1 MEKIIIKN
9 FGPIKDIELEIKDI
23 NVFIGSTSSGKSTV
37 AKLIAISREFELF
50 QTSSLKSFVD
60 KVRHYNID
68 FDITRNTYIKCYSN
82 KYYWELKHNTLK
94 DNFPFAEVSDA
105 RKIALDAAYNE
116 YLLMRKALENVM
128 REQEGMDL
136 IKVLMISSSILNF
149 TEKSHE
155 ELDEKKYETFLSL
168 IEKINEDRHQIVHSG
183 DYNSIE
189 FERLFKDVGEI
200 FKLIYGDLNREE
212 TVYIPAERI
221 LLSMVAESLFG
232 LMNNDVAIAKCIK
245 DFGSQFESA
254 RKKPNGF
261 SIPFL
266 NIEYNYYDKSNFI
279 TFNDGAKV
287 KLEQASSGLQSI
299 IPLLLV
305 LEVNTKSEGIIKN
318 CFVIEEPELNLYP
331 TIQKE
336 LIEFIVERINK
347 SKDKLIVTTHSPY
360 VLTSL
365 DNLIQASNAAK
376 ADPEQ
381 KEKVAEIVPEEK
393 WVDFDRVAC
402 YYFEDGT
409 CRSTL
414 DTENQ
419 TIGAS
424 NIDDVSEELGKTF
437 DELLELKYANVS

>member
-9 FGPIKDIELEIKDI
+9 FGPIKDVELEIKDI

-37 AKLIAISREFELF
+37 AKLIAIFKEFGLRQVNNF
-50 QTSSLKSFVD
+50 MVFTSLLN
-60 KVRHYNID
+60 HYNIN
-68 FDITRNTYIKCYSN
+68 FDINDKTHIKYKIGN
-82 KYYWELKHNTLK
+82 LYWELRSKKVATNYPLRSVPYGFNQ
-94 DNFPFAEVSDA
+94 NFRKLVSDLRNIDMKSVKEDDESKGKFMELLFHFIDLEFSLIHGIDSYNERIEKTILLNKKVDKA
-105 RKIALDAAYNE
+105 RKD
-116 YLLMRKALENVM
+116 
-128 REQEGMDL
+128 
-136 IKVLMISSSILNF
+136 IKL
-149 TEKSHE
+149 
-155 ELDEKKYETFLSL
+155 
-168 IEKINEDRHQIVHSG
+168 G
-183 DYNSIE
+183 DYSSLSEIVSE
-189 FERLFKDVGEI
+189 AEKHYLFI
-200 FKLIYGDLNREE
+200 FKELKPEE
-212 TVYIPAERI
+212 VIYIPAERI

-245 DFGSQFESA
+245 DFGAQFESA
-254 RKKPNGF
+254 RKKIDSF

-266 NIEYNYYDKSNFI
+266 NSEYSYSDKSNFV
-279 TFNDGAKV
+279 TFSDGAKV

-305 LEVNTKSEGIIKN
+305 VESNTTGENAVKN

-331 TIQKE
+331 IVQKK
-336 LIEFIVERINK
+336 LIEFIIERINK
-347 SKDKLIVTTHSPY
+347 SKDKLIITTHSPY

-376 ADPEQ
+376 INPEQ
-381 KEKVAEIVPEEK
+381 KKKVAEIVPEGK
-393 WVDFDRVAC
+393 WVDFNRVAC

-437 DELLELKYANVS
+437 DQLLELKYAHVS